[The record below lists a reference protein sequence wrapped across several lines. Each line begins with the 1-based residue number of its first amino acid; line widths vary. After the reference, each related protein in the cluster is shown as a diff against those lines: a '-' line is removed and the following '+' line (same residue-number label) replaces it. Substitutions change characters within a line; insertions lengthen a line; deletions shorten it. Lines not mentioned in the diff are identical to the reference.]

1 MSGHLRKKSLKI
13 TGLRQTRQMGWR
25 SHIPAPP
32 AVLAG
37 LLIAPSLS
45 LSEVSWSGIIYSSW
59 VPHVCAGEGLVFA
72 VRQLFQKYSLFQG
85 GVRAIESLEG
95 QLSSVL
101 ALFSLWASATSY
113 IPVAEFMEASK
124 PRTIWFFNNSNN
136 KHVHTTTR
144 IYFPCEKS

>member
-1 MSGHLRKKSLKI
+1 M
-13 TGLRQTRQMGWR
+13 
-25 SHIPAPP
+25 
-32 AVLAG
+32 
-37 LLIAPSLS
+37 
-45 LSEVSWSGIIYSSW
+45 
-59 VPHVCAGEGLVFA
+59 
-72 VRQLFQKYSLFQG
+72 RQLFQKYSLFQG

-136 KHVHTTTR
+136 KHTVVMIKKLMR
-144 IYFPCEKS
+144 ELE